1 MEAGSIVEQGSHD
14 ELLAARGAY
23 WRLYNA
29 QFDAPAVDD
38 ADEEPALVVP
48 ERVPTE
54 PVPVVSPGAVPP
66 LPPVPPETDDAGE
79 GAEGAE
85 GPGPS
90 STRV

>member
-1 MEAGSIVEQGSHD
+1 MGGYSDDGAVV
-14 ELLAARGAY
+14 AA
-23 WRLYNA
+23 
-29 QFDAPAVDD
+29 DAPAVDE

-79 GAEGAE
+79 GAEG
-85 GPGPS
+85 PGPS